1 MDLLLAN
8 GANINARILNSRTH
22 TAKMV
27 AYIQGRDH
35 EGETALF
42 AAAEAAWNRVVKYML
57 DHGADPTVRDA
68 AGKTALDYARA
79 PRPPGAGA
87 PAPSKTEPADRAA
100 TVALL
105 TTLVP
110 NPGAG
115 ADAATPGS
123 TPAP

>member
-1 MDLLLAN
+1 MRTMALLLAH

-22 TAKMV
+22 TAKMT

-42 AAAEAAWNRVVKYML
+42 AASEAAWNRVVKYMIE
-57 DHGADPTVRDA
+57 HGADPALRDA
-68 AGKTALDYARA
+68 SGKTALDYARK

-87 PAPSKTEPADRAA
+87 PAPARTEPADRAA

-105 TTLVP
+105 AALTP
-110 NPGAG
+110 RSGD
-115 ADAATPGS
+115 ADMAA
-123 TPAP
+123 AR